1 MEKSASGAF
10 SEARIKLINDYLES
24 NLIRFEKS
32 CSLRF
37 EPLIEAMRYS
47 LEGGGKRLRPLLILS
62 AAEALGI
69 DPRSVLPAAC
79 AMEYI
84 HTYSLIHDDLPALD
98 DDDTRRGK
106 PSSHKRFGEAVA
118 ILAGD
123 ALLTEA
129 FSQVLLLAESGRFQP
144 AQILGVIDLLSHH
157 AGVRGMVG
165 GQLLDVTIDT
175 SDASL
180 PEIEFIHIHK
190 TGALIL
196 ASVLI
201 PTKLAP
207 LEEEKVQSFRRY
219 GEAIGLA
226 FQISDDLLD
235 SETNIRYSR
244 GPRKKPKPCY
254 TQVMSPSEMKQKLNF
269 LIDHAVK
276 SVSSWGDK
284 SKNLVDIA
292 EFIRTRKA

>member
-1 MEKSASGAF
+1 MEKSVTAAF
-10 SEARIKLINDYLES
+10 SESRIKLVNDYLES
-24 NLIRFEKS
+24 NLLRFEKS
-32 CSLRF
+32 CSQRF

-47 LEGGGKRLRPLLILS
+47 LQGGGKRLRPILILS
-62 AAEALGI
+62 AAEALGL
-69 DPRSVLPAAC
+69 DPRTVLPAAC

-129 FSQVLLLAESGRFQP
+129 FGQVLLLGEAGRFHP
-144 AQILGVIDLLSHH
+144 AQILGVMDLLTHH

-175 SDASL
+175 SEASL

-201 PTKLAP
+201 PTKLIP
-207 LEEEKVQSFRRY
+207 IEEEKIQCFRRY
-219 GEAIGLA
+219 GEAVGLA

-235 SETNIRYSR
+235 SETNLRYSR

-254 TQVMSPSEMKQKLNF
+254 TQVMSPSEMKQKLNL
-269 LIDHAVK
+269 LIDHAIK
-276 SVSSWGDK
+276 SISSMGDK
-284 SKNLVDIA
+284 TQNLVDIA
-292 EFIRTRKA
+292 EFIRSRKA

>member
-1 MEKSASGAF
+1 MGDKVSRAY

-32 CSLRF
+32 CSQRF

-47 LEGGGKRLRPLLILS
+47 LEGGGKRLRPILTLS
-62 AAEALGI
+62 AAEALGLNPV
-69 DPRSVLPAAC
+69 DVLPAAC
-79 AMEYI
+79 ALEYI

-106 PSSHKRFGEAVA
+106 PSNHKRFGEAVA
-118 ILAGD
+118 ILTGD

-129 FSQVLLLAESGRFQP
+129 FGQVLLLGESQKFQP
-144 AQILGVIDLLSHH
+144 AQILGVMDLLVHH
-157 AGVRGMVG
+157 SGVRGMVG

-175 SDASL
+175 SDSSL

-201 PTKLAP
+201 PTKLMP

-235 SETNIRYSR
+235 SETSIRYSR

-254 TQVMSPSEMKQKLNF
+254 TQVMSPSEMKQKLNL
-269 LIDHAVK
+269 LIDHAI
-276 SVSSWGDK
+276 SSIRSLGDK
-284 SKNLVDIA
+284 SQNLIDIA